1 MTRLRPYLLPLA
13 VVVVVGAIVA
23 ALVLVLE
30 RDRSTAAAPEPTGEK
45 GPAGLE
51 RFYGQQP
58 EWTDCGDDDARCAW
72 IEVPLD
78 YAEPIGK
85 TIRLRAREIPATGDD
100 VQGHVVVNPGGP
112 GGAALD
118 FAGQVA
124 AVLDDDVRETY
135 GVVGVD
141 PRGVGS
147 SEPALDCLTDA
158 ELDAWTQVDSTPD
171 DDAEVEALREASLDF
186 GRGCVDRSG
195 ALASHVSTV
204 EAARDLDVVRAV
216 LGDDELT
223 YYGAS
228 YGTSLGSTYA
238 ALFPQKA
245 ARLVLD
251 GAIAPDLT
259 PAEGALG
266 QNEGFQRALT
276 AYLED
281 CVADDCPLGDDVESA
296 EQTLGDAIEELDAK
310 PLKVGDRELTQ
321 TQAFYGVATPLYG
334 EQNWPILTAALG
346 QLLDGNGAGLL
357 QLSDFYFD
365 RGPDGRYASNS
376 AESFRAISCLDAT
389 GEPAPSP
396 DEAERLADQLREVSP
411 VFGPFFAGD
420 SSGCEGWPARS
431 EAAQAELD
439 VAAPGAPP
447 ILVVG
452 TTRDPATPYEWS
464 QRLADALDSGVLL
477 TREGDGHTA
486 LGQGNEC
493 IDDAI
498 ATFLLDGEAPKDG
511 TVCEE

>member
-1 MTRLRPYLLPLA
+1 MTRLRPYLLPIA
-13 VVVVVGAIVA
+13 V
-23 ALVLVLE
+23 LVLVGALVAAVVIVME
-30 RDRSTAAAPEPTGEK
+30 RDRTSAAAPVPTGEN

-51 RFYGQQP
+51 RFYGQEP
-58 EWTDCGDDDARCAW
+58 EWTDCDGDARCAW

-78 YAEPIGK
+78 YAEPAGE
-85 TIRLRAREIPATGDD
+85 TIRLRAREVPATSDD
-100 VQGHVVVNPGGP
+100 VQGRIVVNPGGP
-112 GGAALD
+112 GGSALG
-118 FAGQVA
+118 FADQVA
-124 AVLDDDVRETY
+124 STLPDDVRDRY

-158 ELDAWTQVDSTPD
+158 ELDDWTSVDATPD
-171 DDAEVEALREASLDF
+171 DEAEQEALRKASLAF
-186 GRGCVDRSG
+186 GRGCVERSG

-245 ARLVLD
+245 GRLVLD
-251 GAIAPDLT
+251 GAVAPDLT
-259 PAEGALG
+259 VAEGALG

-276 AYLED
+276 AYLKD
-281 CVADDCPLGDDVESA
+281 CVRDDCPLGDDVESA
-296 EQTLGDAIEELDAK
+296 EQVLGETIEALDSD
-310 PLKVGDRELTQ
+310 PLEVGDRELTQ
-321 TQAFYGVATPLYG
+321 TRAFYGIATPLYG
-334 EQNWPILTAALG
+334 EQNWPLLTVALG
-346 QLLDGNGAGLL
+346 QLLKGNGGGLL

-365 RGPDGRYASNS
+365 RSPDGSYASNS
-376 AESFRAISCLDAT
+376 AEAFRAVSCLDAS
-389 GEPAPSP
+389 GEPAPTP
-396 DEAERLADQLREVSP
+396 AEVEQVTAQLSEVSP

-420 SSGCEGWPARS
+420 SSGCEDWPARS
-431 EAAQAELD
+431 EAAQQELD

-464 QRLADALDSGVLL
+464 QRLAEALDSGVLL

-493 IDDAI
+493 IDDAV
-498 ATFLLDGEAPKDG
+498 ATFLLDGEAPDDG